1 MNELAITARDRMVR
15 DDRWKLVYLPMK
27 QGAEYWLFDMQDG
40 YNGAEDVSKKF
51 PAETQRLKT
60 ILRQWMGNDTLREW
74 RDGHLVRR

>member
-1 MNELAITARDRMVR
+1 
-15 DDRWKLVYLPMK
+15 
-27 QGAEYWLFDMQDG
+27 MQDG
-40 YNGAEDVSKKF
+40 YNGAEEVSKKF